1 MRCAARASG
10 DRPAVHREGRKRIDR
25 QAPNGRDLAAADS
38 FQEVELPE
46 AIPSAMRSGLD
57 LGRRSVRRRLR
68 DCLLVS
74 GGAQSV
80 MDDLPAVVLL
90 AVAIVFFVYE
100 TYRLVLWFMP

>member
-1 MRCAARASG
+1 MPRGTAPLFTAKAASASIG
-10 DRPAVHREGRKRIDR
+10 KRRMVATLRP
-25 QAPNGRDLAAADS
+25 ADS

-74 GGAQSV
+74 GGAHSV